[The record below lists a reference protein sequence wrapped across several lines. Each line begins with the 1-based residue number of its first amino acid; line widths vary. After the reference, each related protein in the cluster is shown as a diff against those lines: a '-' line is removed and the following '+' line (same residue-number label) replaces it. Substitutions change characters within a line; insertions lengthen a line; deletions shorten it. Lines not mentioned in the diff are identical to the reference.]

1 MWLEFLGQTE
11 DETVL
16 MREASMFVDV
26 KLWGTEGWVC
36 SASHRLS
43 GEASTEHKAVGA
55 RRTEQEPCLLV
66 AHSQPVGARGGAGS
80 GCVLAWTLGRM
91 Q

>member
-36 SASHRLS
+36 SASHRLF
-43 GEASTEHKAVGA
+43 GEASLST
-55 RRTEQEPCLLV
+55 RPWEQGELSKNPASWWLTASRWVHVVVL
-66 AHSQPVGARGGAGS
+66 GAGAS
-80 GCVLAWTLGRM
+80 
-91 Q
+91 